1 MPIHQREHKVQ
12 LCNKARKMQIILCW
26 MTYMIVVSAIIFL
39 IKTLKIGFNEIAMRN
54 MRDTELT
61 KCTAKQGTH
70 NMYQYKMLRKQ

>member
-1 MPIHQREHKVQ
+1 
-12 LCNKARKMQIILCW
+12 

-54 MRDTELT
+54 TRDTELT